1 MEFKDYYAALGV
13 TRNATEKDIKQAFRR
28 LARKYHP
35 DVNPGDKAAESR
47 FKEINEANEV
57 LGNPDSRKKYDELGA
72 NWRQYD
78 QARAAGQAPPPWG
91 SAGHAGGRTVSQDE
105 MADLF
110 GDGTFSDFFS
120 TFFGGAAGA
129 PGQAGPRGARGA
141 PGARTGRRPRRGRDI
156 EHELELTLEEVFHGL
171 TKRLAL
177 QSATGT
183 RTVDVRIPA
192 GVGDGSRVRV
202 AGEGEQVAGAA
213 GDLYLRVRIAPHTT
227 FERRDRDLYVKLKL
241 PVTTAVLGGE
251 AAVPTLAGSTVRLKI
266 PPLTQPGQLF
276 RLKGYGMPPA
286 GKTAEAGDAYARV
299 EVQLPSALSPAAREH
314 WEQLA
319 SLDR

>member
-1 MEFKDYYAALGV
+1 MEFKDYYTALGV
-13 TRNATEKDIKQAFRR
+13 TRNASEKDIKQAFRR

-35 DVNPGDKAAESR
+35 DVNPGDKAAEAR

-78 QARAAGQAPPPWG
+78 QARAAGQAPPW
-91 SAGHAGGRTVSQDE
+91 GHAGQGAAGRTVSPDE

-110 GDGTFSDFFS
+110 GDGAFSDFFS
-120 TFFGGAAGA
+120 TFFGGAAGPA
-129 PGQAGPRGARGA
+129 QAGARGARGPA
-141 PGARTGRRPRRGRDI
+141 GARAGRRPRRGRDI

-177 QSATGT
+177 QSASGT

-213 GDLYLRVRIAPHTT
+213 GDLYLRVRIAPHPT

-286 GKTAEAGDAYARV
+286 GKTGEAGDAYARV
-299 EVQLPSALSPAAREH
+299 EVQLPASLSPAAREH

-319 SLDR
+319 SLER

>member
-13 TRNATEKDIKQAFRR
+13 TRNASEKDIKQAFRR

-35 DVNPGDKAAESR
+35 DVNPGDKAAETR

-57 LGNPDSRKKYDELGA
+57 LGNPESRKKYDELGA

-78 QARAAGQAPPPWG
+78 QAASAGQAPWG
-91 SAGHAGGRTVSQDE
+91 AAGGRTVSPEE

-110 GDGTFSDFFS
+110 GGDGTFSDFFS
-120 TFFGGAAGA
+120 TFFGGAGGA
-129 PGQAGPRGARGA
+129 SGARG
-141 PGARTGRRPRRGRDI
+141 GARGTGSARPGRRARRGRDI
-156 EHELELTLEEVFHGL
+156 EHELELTLEDAFRGL

-177 QSATGT
+177 QAAGGST

-192 GVGDGSRVRV
+192 GVTDGSRVRV

-213 GDLYLRVRIAPHTT
+213 GDLYLRIRIAPHAT
-227 FERRDRDLYVKLKL
+227 FERRDRDLYVKLKV
-241 PVTTAVLGGE
+241 PVATAVLGGE
-251 AAVPTLAGSTVRLKI
+251 ASVPTLGGSTVRLRI

-286 GKTAEAGDAYARV
+286 GKAGEPGDAYARV
-299 EVQLPSALSPAAREH
+299 EVQLPSSLSPAAREH
-314 WEQLA
+314 WEKLA
-319 SLDR
+319 ALER

>member
-13 TRNATEKDIKQAFRR
+13 TRSASEKDIKQAFRR

-35 DVNPGDKAAESR
+35 DVNPGDKTAEAR
-47 FKEINEANEV
+47 FKDINEANEV
-57 LGNPDSRKKYDELGA
+57 LGNPESRKKYDELGA

-78 QARAAGQAPPPWG
+78 QARAAGQAPPQWSG
-91 SAGHAGGRTVSQDE
+91 AGPGGRTVSPEE

-110 GDGTFSDFFS
+110 GDGAFSDFFS
-120 TFFGGAAGA
+120 TFFGGAAGPA
-129 PGQAGPRGARGA
+129 GQAGPRGARGA
-141 PGARTGRRPRRGRDI
+141 AGARAGRRPRRGRDI
-156 EHELELTLEEVFHGL
+156 EHELELTLEEAFHGL

-177 QSATGT
+177 QSPTGS

-202 AGEGEQVAGAA
+202 SGEGEQVAGAA
-213 GDLYLRVRIAPHTT
+213 GDLYLRVRIAPHPT
-227 FERRDRDLYVKLKL
+227 FERRDRDVYVKLKL

-251 AAVPTLAGSTVRLKI
+251 AAVPTLSGSSVRLKI

-276 RLKGYGMPPA
+276 RLKGYGMPA
-286 GKTAEAGDAYARV
+286 GKTGAPGDAYARV
-299 EVQLPSALSPAAREH
+299 EVQLPSSLSPAAREH